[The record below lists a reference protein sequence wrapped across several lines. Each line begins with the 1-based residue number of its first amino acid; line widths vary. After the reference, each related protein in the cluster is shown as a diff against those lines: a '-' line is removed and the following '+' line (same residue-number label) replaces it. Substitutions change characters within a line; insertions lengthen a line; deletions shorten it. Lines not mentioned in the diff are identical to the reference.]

1 MSLVSSTIILCTSMQ
16 ISLDSAYVFFT
27 GILKRSPK
35 FFSAK
40 FYCTYINLVCNLDHW
55 MEKLILLAVQCHTV
69 YFANANYWF
78 DWLVATTLE
87 VPYVVFNR
95 RRPIRDSNLIIPL
108 DLNSKCPIS
117 QIDAYNTMHNM

>member
-1 MSLVSSTIILCTSMQ
+1 
-16 ISLDSAYVFFT
+16 
-27 GILKRSPK
+27 
-35 FFSAK
+35 
-40 FYCTYINLVCNLDHW
+40 
-55 MEKLILLAVQCHTV
+55 MEKLILLAMQYHTV

-117 QIDAYNTMHNM
+117 QIDACNTMHNM